1 MTTELL
7 PVDLIRTLSM
17 LLVITSVAAVEIR
30 RLRLSAVAYSIQAL
44 LIVALLASFARGNPA
59 LYLWAGTALITKAVL
74 TPYFLFRGIGAGD
87 DRELKPL
94 IGFAPSVMVAVL
106 LMLGFYRLTHTH
118 VALLAPSAIAQQ
130 ELFRTNLAVAST
142 VFALGLYAVLTRRD
156 AIKTVIGLC
165 LLENGVHLSPDE
177 PGPRPPGDRSL
188 WRRERGRGDGL
199 PAAVRHRG
207 RAAGVRDDRHLRP
220 ARAALV
226 AGGED
231 AR

>member
-59 LYLWAGTALITKAVL
+59 LYLWAGTALVTKAVL
-74 TPYFLFRGIGAGD
+74 TPYFLFRAIGAGD

-94 IGFAPSVMVAVL
+94 IGFAPSVMVAAL

-118 VALLAPSAIAQQ
+118 VALLAPSA
-130 ELFRTNLAVAST
+130 
-142 VFALGLYAVLTRRD
+142 
-156 AIKTVIGLC
+156 
-165 LLENGVHLSPDE
+165 H
-177 PGPRPPGDRSL
+177 
-188 WRRERGRGDGL
+188 
-199 PAAVRHRG
+199 
-207 RAAGVRDDRHLRP
+207 RAAGAVPDQPGGRLDGVRARAVRGADP
-220 ARAALV
+220 ARRHQDGDRAVPARERSPPV
-226 AGGED
+226 AW
-231 AR
+231 